1 MTRGPDGR
9 TPNGNPT
16 PSDRHDTLPRQTR
29 DWLVLVRGS
38 HHREM
43 TGVGVEEQC
52 ALGDR
57 RRCIQVPAVV
67 EADDRFHDR
76 DAPNRTRAM
85 ATTRW
90 RERCTLLA
98 MTACVSACAKTP
110 ALVLTR
116 AFAGGSDVE
125 VCGRNQQR
133 RELPLFS
140 HRPPRA
146 GGDSLGSSC
155 RSARAVIR
163 GLVLAGVALLVCH
176 RLSVIVCLILIWWR
190 SCIAGSRWAWAPGA
204 MISGRRSPVVGG
216 RRCLLMGVL

>member
-16 PSDRHDTLPRQTR
+16 PSDRHDILPRQTR

-85 ATTRW
+85 ATKHGPGRPRRVGFLAQPMSRPGASPRICAIQAQPVLSEPEPLDGLQLRL
-90 RERCTLLA
+90 RE
-98 MTACVSACAKTP
+98 
-110 ALVLTR
+110 
-116 AFAGGSDVE
+116 
-125 VCGRNQQR
+125 GRPK
-133 RELPLFS
+133 ELPE
-140 HRPPRA
+140 
-146 GGDSLGSSC
+146 
-155 RSARAVIR
+155 
-163 GLVLAGVALLVCH
+163 
-176 RLSVIVCLILIWWR
+176 SVDR
-190 SCIAGSRWAWAPGA
+190 
-204 MISGRRSPVVGG
+204 VGF
-216 RRCLLMGVL
+216 